1 MKVPNLQSIFCKI
14 LVGIS
19 PIRQIGQIGGKI
31 SLKGI
36 EREMIDYTQIKSIN
50 DVEQHTLRLQRK
62 AGFQKDKIH
71 KDINKIYLHI
81 GQRIYKKIVEWLW
94 LSDKEY

>member
-1 MKVPNLQSIFCKI
+1 MQSIFCKI
-14 LVGIS
+14 SVGIS

-62 AGFQKDKIH
+62 AGIQQNKIQ
-71 KDINKIYLHI
+71 KDINNAYLHF
-81 GQRIYKKIVEWLW
+81 GQWVFKKVAEWL
-94 LSDKEY
+94 